1 MLGPTPHAARCPPA
15 SGFAPLRASTVCGPC
30 QSSGPATGP
39 ERVPRAAG
47 TKLHTPGSLT
57 QTFPLNPGG
66 WSRGSGEGRAVP
78 PKASVLGSRCRRH
91 GRSQDGVAVTA
102 CCTWQQSAPPR
113 SGDCGAQLC
122 LGPNALPFTPTAH
135 GPWVSG
141 RAHAGPHSANRVGA
155 SRWASSPGRAGRP
168 AGQRLGHG
176 LGGRSVAQ
184 GAGGRAVEG
193 LCPVQAGVR
202 VMTCL
207 CVCVRAC
214 VH

>member
-30 QSSGPATGP
+30 QRSGPATGP

-91 GRSQDGVAVTA
+91 GRSQDGVTVTA
-102 CCTWQQSAPPR
+102 CCTGSSRPHPGLETAGHSCVSARTPYPSRRLHTGRGSAAAPTRAPTQPTVWVPP
-113 SGDCGAQLC
+113 G
-122 LGPNALPFTPTAH
+122 
-135 GPWVSG
+135 
-141 RAHAGPHSANRVGA
+141 
-155 SRWASSPGRAGRP
+155 GRP
-168 AGQRLGHG
+168 ALGERAGQRDSASATG
-176 LGGRSVAQ
+176 LGASLWHRGL
-184 GAGGRAVEG
+184 AGGRWRGCAPCRRG
-193 LCPVQAGVR
+193 CA
-202 VMTCL
+202 
-207 CVCVRAC
+207 
-214 VH
+214 

>member
-30 QSSGPATGP
+30 QRSGPATGP
-39 ERVPRAAG
+39 ERVPRVAG

-141 RAHAGPHSANRVGA
+141 RAHAGPHSAV
-155 SRWASSPGRAGRP
+155 WVPPGGRP
-168 AGQRLGHG
+168 ALGKRAGQRDSASATG
-176 LGGRSVAQ
+176 LGAGLWHREL
-184 GAGGRAVEG
+184 AGGRWRGCAPCRRG
-193 LCPVQAGVR
+193 CA
-202 VMTCL
+202 
-207 CVCVRAC
+207 
-214 VH
+214 